1 MSSNVSTPQLKAD
14 FVPLGSSP
22 SGGGAAAPSGQLLL
36 TRRAKD
42 TLESGFRDCNQGLR
56 LDLTFEGLGLT
67 LPAPVSKTILRGVRG
82 RIRPGRVTAIMGPS
96 GAGKTTFL
104 SVLMGKVQRTS
115 GSLRINGAEDDIFR
129 YKKMIGCVAVA
140 SLRSVRMLRAN
151 RGRFHRPLCPLP
163 LVLQVR
169 PAG

>member
-1 MSSNVSTPQLKAD
+1 MNKRRALFEGDEQLTVLSPRTTTQLTHD
-14 FVPLGSSP
+14 FVPLADGPGDHTLLSRP
-22 SGGGAAAPSGQLLL
+22 SRQLLVAG
-36 TRRAKD
+36 RSKGIV
-42 TLESGFRDCNQGLR
+42 ENGFRDCNQGLR
-56 LDLTFEGLGLT
+56 LDLSFEGLGLT

-129 YKKMIGCVAVA
+129 YKKIIGCVSA
-140 SLRSVRMLRAN
+140 R
-151 RGRFHRPLCPLP
+151 
-163 LVLQVR
+163 QVV
-169 PAG
+169 